1 MRTRRELSARDT
13 ALSGAFERNT
23 RQRNMIRRV
32 FEGADRPLSTEEV
45 FDGAQGG
52 GVSVSLSTVY
62 RSIRSMVDDGSLSV
76 VELPGTVALYE
87 VAGKA
92 HHHHFSCMRC
102 QRVYDLEGCVN
113 VADIK
118 LPHNFRAISHE
129 LTISG
134 VCSSCDKRKR
144 SHLKR

>member
-1 MRTRRELSARDT
+1 MRTRRERSARDT
-13 ALSGAFERNT
+13 AFPGAFERNT
-23 RQRNMIRRV
+23 RQRHVIRRV

-45 FDGAQGG
+45 FDGAQRD

-62 RSIRSMVDDGSLSV
+62 RFIRSMVEDGSLSV

-92 HHHHFSCMRC
+92 HHHHFSCVRC
-102 QRVYDLEGCVN
+102 HRVYELEGCVN
-113 VADIK
+113 VQDLK
-118 LPHNFRAISHE
+118 LPQDFRALSHE

-134 VCSSCDKRKR
+134 VCSSCDKGKR
-144 SHLKR
+144 SRKKR